1 MEVIRAVRADFEP
14 RMDLPEF
21 LHLPDSPWVGALAGA
36 LLVLA
41 GSLLAELTGGVI
53 LLRLLPERS
62 MLGGVLRHLRGPL
75 RLALPLLALQFYWF
89 GVDDGLKQIGRVRHL
104 NALAVVFALTLLS
117 ARFVAVAAG
126 ELVKRYPY
134 DVADNLQARRVL
146 TQARVLSRSLIFLI
160 VLVGAALGLTTFPA
174 VRHLGT
180 SLLASAGVAGLVIG
194 LAAKSVLGNLL
205 AGLQLALTQPIRY
218 DDVLIVQGQW
228 GRVEEI
234 TMTYVVVALW
244 DERRLVVPLQWF
256 IENPFENWTRTTSH
270 LIGSVFWWVDYG
282 VPLDPLRAELKRLCQ
297 EAPEWDGRVCVLQ
310 VTDTSEKSMQLR
322 GLVSSVDSGR
332 NWDLRCKVREGLIDW
347 IRQHHPQGLP
357 RLRAELGR
365 DSLTDPAATAVPAH

>member
-160 VLVGAALGLTTFPA
+160 VLIGAALGLMTFPT

-365 DSLTDPAATAVPAH
+365 DSLTDPAATAAPAH